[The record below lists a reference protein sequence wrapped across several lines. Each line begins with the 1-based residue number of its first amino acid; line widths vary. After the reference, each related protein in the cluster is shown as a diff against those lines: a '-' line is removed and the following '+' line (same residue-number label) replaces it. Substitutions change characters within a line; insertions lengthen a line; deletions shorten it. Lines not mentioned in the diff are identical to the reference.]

1 MKKTFVLDT
10 NVILH
15 SHQALFSFQENDVVI
30 PLGVMEELDRFK
42 GMNDERGREAR
53 QASRELDRLR
63 VEGIPAKD
71 IVANGK
77 ICQPQGVLANGV
89 LLPKGGTLRVLIDG
103 DVDTVSAFG
112 LDPQKV
118 DNRILACGLAL
129 KKQGCNVVLISKDI
143 NCRIKADALGL
154 SAEDFET
161 NKVNIDELYTGWR
174 EITITEKK
182 MDSYVEKRF
191 LPYKTTKLLD
201 NEYVVMRIADDKKV
215 AKNIKVKTRVE
226 IGRYSFYE
234 KGIVPLSNPNAAPW
248 SVSALNV
255 QQKFAIDMLL
265 DDNIQLVSLV
275 GNAGTGKT
283 LLALA
288 CGLQKTMDEHV
299 YRKLLISRPI
309 MPLGKDIGFLPGSK
323 DDKLSH
329 WMQPIFDNLEFVI
342 DKLYKNPDD
351 LDKKM
356 RFLLESQ
363 KVQIEAITYIRGRSI
378 PKQYLIVDEAQ
389 NLTPHEV
396 KTIISR
402 AGEGTKVVLTGDP
415 HQIDNPYL
423 DSSSNGL
430 NFLIE
435 KFKGQSIFG
444 HIILNKSERSELSAL
459 ASSLL

>member
-42 GMNDERGREAR
+42 GMSDERGREAR

-63 VEGIPAKD
+63 AEG
-71 IVANGK
+71 VAGDVVVNGK
-77 ICQPQGVLANGV
+77 ACQFQGVLANGV
-89 LLPKGGTLRVLIDG
+89 MLPKGGTLRVLIDG
-103 DVDTVSAFG
+103 DVESVSAFG
-112 LDPQKV
+112 LDPNKV

-129 KKQGCNVVLISKDI
+129 KKQGCHVVLISKDI

-174 EITITEKK
+174 EISITEKK
-182 MDSYVEKRF
+182 MSSYVEKGY
-191 LPYKTTKLLD
+191 LAYKTTELLD
-201 NEYVVMRIADDKKV
+201 NEYVVMRIADNKKATKTKTK
-215 AKNIKVKTRVE
+215 AKKQVE
-226 IGRYSFYE
+226 IGRYSAYE
-234 KGIVPLSNPNAAPW
+234 RGIVPLSSSDAVPW
-248 SVSALNV
+248 GVAALNI

-265 DDNIQLVSLV
+265 DDSIQLVSLV

-309 MPLGKDIGFLPGSK
+309 MPLGKDIGYLPGSK

-342 DKLYKNPDD
+342 DKLYQNPDD
-351 LDKKM
+351 IDKKM

-435 KFKGQSIFG
+435 KFKGQSLFG

>member
-15 SHQALFSFQENDVVI
+15 SHQALFSFQDNDVVI

-42 GMNDERGREAR
+42 SMNDERGREAR

-63 VEGIPAKD
+63 VEGKPAHASVPKGMTCE
-71 IVANGK
+71 A
-77 ICQPQGVLANGV
+77 QGILANGV
-89 LLPKGGTLRVLIDG
+89 LLAKGGVLRVLLDG
-103 DVDTVSAFG
+103 DVDTVAAFG
-112 LDPQKV
+112 LDPHKV

-129 KKQGCNVVLISKDI
+129 KRQGCHVVLISKDI

-154 SAEDFET
+154 AAEDFET
-161 NKVNIDELYTGWR
+161 NKVNIDELYSGWR
-174 EITITEKK
+174 ELNIADKRIEAFLSERCLKGKITEG
-182 MDSYVEKRF
+182 
-191 LPYKTTKLLD
+191 LLD
-201 NEYVVMRIADDKKV
+201 NEYVVLQVAPKKGV
-215 AKNIKVKTRVE
+215 SSTKLKTEV
-226 IGRYSFYE
+226 GRYSAE
-234 KGIVPLSNPNAAPW
+234 AKAILPLDNKNVAPW
-248 SVSALNV
+248 GVTPLNV

-265 DDNIQLVSLV
+265 DDKIQLVSLV
-275 GNAGTGKT
+275 GSAGTGKT

-288 CGLQKTMDEHV
+288 CGLQKTLDEHM
-299 YRKLLISRPI
+299 YRKMLISRPI
-309 MPLGKDIGFLPGSK
+309 MPLGKDIGYLPGSK

-329 WMQPIFDNLEFVI
+329 WMQPIFDNLEFVM
-342 DKLYKNPDD
+342 DRLYNNPDD
-351 LDKKM
+351 IDKKM
-356 RFLLESQ
+356 RFLIES
-363 KVQIEAITYIRGRSI
+363 KKIQIEAITYIRGRSI
-378 PKQYLIVDEAQ
+378 PKQFLIVDEAQ

-430 NFLIE
+430 NFVIE
-435 KFKGQSIFG
+435 KFKGNELFG
-444 HIILNKSERSELSAL
+444 HIILHKSERSSLSAL